1 MIKIDGET
9 YVQITYDFIK
19 YNNKKAIVN
28 RALNLGA

>member
-19 YNNKKAIVN
+19 YNKKAIVN